1 MGCISDGSSAL
12 MKLLNLMPDSS
23 SADPTWFGRLVGDL
37 RPHRRLVALAL
48 GGAMLGAATAIAVP
62 IVVRDV
68 VDRALQRGSSRV
80 LFDVALLLAL
90 ASLRGVATWMRRW
103 FGGRVAIEAETD
115 LRRRLH
121 AHLQQLDPVTHGA
134 LSQGQVVSRANADVT
149 MINQLIST
157 IPLVSSS
164 VVQLVISIVVMLTL
178 SPLLTLIVLSM
189 LPALWLAG
197 GQLRKWVYPS
207 SLDAQGRQ
215 GDLANIADESIVG
228 VRIVKGF
235 GQEQA
240 QLARLERASRL
251 LYSSK
256 IRNVRLTARWAPIL
270 TAVPSIAS
278 VGLLLVGG
286 PLVRRESVTVGT
298 FIAFATYLSALISPI
313 RFSAMVFALSQMARA
328 GAERVYELL
337 DLQTSV
343 TEQPGAISLPFGPGA
358 VQLDNV
364 HFSFVHD
371 EPVLNGL
378 TLHVTPGEAVGIVGA
393 SGSGKSTVTLLLSR
407 LVDTGSG
414 SVSIDGTNV
423 RDVTLTSLR
432 QRVGVVHDDAFLF
445 SASVRSNVA
454 FGRPDAS
461 DDDVR
466 LALRQAEALD
476 FVELLPDGIH
486 TVVGEQGLSLSG
498 GQRQRLSLARA
509 LLTDPTVLVLDDA
522 TSALDVSTEAEIQ
535 ATLRTVMKGRTT
547 IVIAHR
553 RSTLSLVDRVILLD
567 RGQIL
572 DQGTDA
578 ELLARSQP
586 YRVLM
591 TGDGVESGAAAEA
604 DEAGAGPVIGAS
616 RSPAVSTPTSA
627 VPASSFVALRAPAAS
642 TASAG
647 APSSIRAGQPVEMR
661 GAPSGGGGMGGGM
674 GGGGGF
680 VMVPT
685 EKTLTR
691 LAALPPANDVP
702 PQTPQAVLDDALA
715 DTSVPRWG
723 ALLRPHS
730 KLLSLG
736 LFLVAIEATTT
747 VLGPGF
753 IGRGIDAVTRTSS
766 TGWSLGAIVVAFL
779 ATTIVG
785 LLASRGSAL
794 AIGFV
799 GERLLYTLRLR
810 VGAHLQRLGLDF
822 YERELTGRILTRVT
836 GDVDALANVVQQG
849 VVALLL
855 NVLLVVGVAVYLL
868 ITNVAL
874 GIIALSTF
882 PVLVVA
888 TLWFRRVSSVAYL
901 SVRDRV
907 SGVNAN
913 LAESFAGAKV
923 TQAFGRE
930 RRSVEEF
937 GAIVEDYRRSRLSAQ
952 RAASAYFPVI
962 DALSVVAS
970 ALVLWR
976 GVGLVR
982 NGSVTPGELAAY
994 LLLLSQL
1001 FAPIQQLTTVID
1013 TWQQAGAAMT
1023 KLRDLFSEPTTVA
1036 RPRTTDAV
1044 ALPPVGSGRQR
1055 GVRVELRHVRFSYAS
1070 TTREALRGVNLTI
1083 AAGETVAIVGPTGAG
1098 KSTVVKLL
1106 PRFYDPTEGVV
1117 LVDGIDL
1124 RACDLDGWRSVLG
1137 YVPQEPM
1144 LFGASIA
1151 DNIRFGRPSASLDD
1165 VHHAAQLVGADT
1177 FIEEF
1182 PGGYETFVS
1191 ARGKSL
1197 AAGQRQLIALAR
1209 AALVEPRLLLLD
1221 EATATLDLSTEAVV
1235 QNALTV
1241 LAAGATTIVVAHRLD
1256 TARRADRVIVIDE
1269 GIVVEEGTHDQ
1280 LVASSGTYARLW
1292 TLAGVGTHS

>member
-1 MGCISDGSSAL
+1 MTDVVPEG
-12 MKLLNLMPDSS
+12 
-23 SADPTWFGRLVGDL
+23 PTWFRRLVGDL
-37 RPHRRLVALAL
+37 QPHRRLVFLAMA
-48 GGAMLGAATAIAVP
+48 GAVLGAATAIAVP

-68 VDRALQRGSSRV
+68 VDRAITRGTSRV
-80 LFDVALLLAL
+80 FFDIALLLML
-90 ASLRGVATWMRRW
+90 ASIRGVATWMRRW

-178 SPLLTLIVLSM
+178 SPILTIVVLSM

-207 SLDAQGRQ
+207 SLDAQGKQ

-228 VRIVKGF
+228 VRVVKGF

-240 QLARLERASRL
+240 QLARLEQAARS

-256 IRNVRLTARWAPIL
+256 VRNVRLTARWAPIL
-270 TAVPSIAS
+270 TAVPSVAS
-278 VGLLLVGG
+278 VALLLVGG
-286 PLVRRESVTVGT
+286 TLVRRQSVSIGT
-298 FIAFATYLSALISPI
+298 FIAFATYLSSLIAPI

-343 TEQPGAISLPFGPGA
+343 TEVADASVLPPHGSGE
-358 VQLDNV
+358 VRLDDV
-364 HFSFVHD
+364 RFSFVRN

-378 TLHVTPGEAVGIVGA
+378 TLRVAAGEAVGIVGA
-393 SGSGKSTVTLLLSR
+393 SGSGKSTITLLLSR

-414 SVSIDGTNV
+414 SVTIDGINV
-423 RDVTLTSLR
+423 RDVTLNSLR

-445 SASVRSNVA
+445 SASVRSNVT

-461 DDDVR
+461 DEDVR
-466 LALRQAEALD
+466 SALRQAEALE
-476 FVELLPDGIH
+476 FVEQLPDGID

-509 LLTDPTVLVLDDA
+509 LLTDPMVLVLDDA

-535 ATLRTVMKGRTT
+535 ATLRKVMKGRTT

-553 RSTLSLVDRVILLD
+553 RSTLSLVDRVVLID
-567 RGQIL
+567 RGRVL
-572 DQGTDA
+572 DEGTDA

-591 TGDGVESGAAAEA
+591 TGDGGDA
-604 DEAGAGPVIGAS
+604 
-616 RSPAVSTPTSA
+616 TTSA
-627 VPASSFVALRAPAAS
+627 VSIASVPPIRTAAVNGSAPI
-642 TASAG
+642 G
-647 APSSIRAGQPVEMR
+647 APSSIRAGQPVEVR
-661 GAPSGGGGMGGGM
+661 GGPAGGAGGGM

-685 EKTLTR
+685 EKTLER
-691 LAALPPANDVP
+691 LAALPPANDLP
-702 PQTPQAVLDDALA
+702 PQSAQEVLDEALI
-715 DTSVPRWG
+715 DTSIPRWSV
-723 ALLRPHS
+723 LLRPHS

-736 LFLVAIEATTT
+736 LLLVVIEAMTT
-747 VLGPGF
+747 VIGPGF
-753 IGRGIDAVTRTSS
+753 IGKGIDAVTRRGS
-766 TGWSLGAIVVAFL
+766 TGLSLTTIVLAFL
-779 ATTIVG
+779 ATTAIG

-794 AIGFV
+794 TIGFV
-799 GERLLYTLRLR
+799 GERLLYKLRLR

-855 NVLLVVGVAVYLL
+855 NVLLVVGVAGFLL
-868 ITNVAL
+868 ITNLAL
-874 GIIALSTF
+874 GLVALSTF

-888 TLWFRRVSSVAYL
+888 TLWFRRVSSAAYL
-901 SVRDRV
+901 SVRDQV

-937 GAIVEDYRRSRLSAQ
+937 GAIVDDYRRSRLSAQ

-962 DALSVVAS
+962 DALSVAAS

-982 NGSVTPGELAAY
+982 AGSVSPGELAAY

-1023 KLRDLFSEPTTVA
+1023 KLRDLFGEPTTVV
-1036 RPRTTDAV
+1036 RPAKADAV
-1044 ALPPVGSGRQR
+1044 PLPPAGLGRAR
-1055 GVRVELRHVRFSYAS
+1055 GVRVELRGVRFSYAS
-1070 TTREALRGVNLTI
+1070 APREALRGVDLTI
-1083 AAGETVAIVGPTGAG
+1083 GAGETVAIVGPTGAG

-1106 PRFYDPTEGVV
+1106 PRFYDPTAGSVLIDGV
-1117 LVDGIDL
+1117 DL
-1124 RACDLDGWRSVLG
+1124 RTCDLDEWRSLLG

-1144 LFGASIA
+1144 LFGTTIA
-1151 DNIRFGRPSASLDD
+1151 DNIRFGRPSASLDE

-1182 PGGYETFVS
+1182 ADGYNTFVS

-1209 AALVEPRLLLLD
+1209 AALVKPRLLLLD

-1235 QNALTV
+1235 QKALTV

-1269 GIVVEEGTHDQ
+1269 GVVVEQGTHDE
-1280 LVASSGTYARLW
+1280 LVAIGGAYARLW
-1292 TLAGVGTHS
+1292 ILAGTGHPAAVG